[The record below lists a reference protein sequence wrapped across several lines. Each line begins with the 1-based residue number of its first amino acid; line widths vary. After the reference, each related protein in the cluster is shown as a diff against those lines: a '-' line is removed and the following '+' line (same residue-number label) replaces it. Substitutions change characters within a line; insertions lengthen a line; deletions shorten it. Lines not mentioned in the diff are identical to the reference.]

1 MKNIALI
8 GYRATGKTTVAKELA
23 SRLPGWNWVDA
34 DVEIERAAGKTI
46 AQIFQQSGESGFR
59 DLESTVTAELLLR
72 PQTIIATG
80 GGVVIRPEN
89 RNLLK
94 QSAFVVW
101 LKASVDTI
109 YKRMYSDETTA
120 TRRPALTNS
129 APYEEIVKML
139 ELRFPW
145 YEQTAL
151 VSLETDSLSVEQI
164 ADWFLRQYEV
174 PEKTDRK

>member
-59 DLESTVTAELLLR
+59 DLESIVTAELLSR

-80 GGVVIRPEN
+80 GGIVIRPEN
-89 RNLLK
+89 RERLK

-101 LKASVDTI
+101 LKASPETI
-109 YKRMYSDETTA
+109 FNRMYSDETTA
-120 TRRPALTNS
+120 TRRPALTDS
-129 APYEEIVKML
+129 DPREEIVKML
-139 ELRFPW
+139 NIRNLW
-145 YEQTAL
+145 YEQTAS
-151 VSLETDSLSVEQI
+151 VSVDTDILTPGQI
-164 ADWFLRQYEV
+164 ADWILQQYKEYI
-174 PEKTDRK
+174 

>member
-1 MKNIALI
+1 MRNIALI

-89 RNLLK
+89 RERLK
-94 QSAFVVW
+94 QTAFVVW
-101 LKASVDTI
+101 LKASAETI
-109 YKRMYSDETTA
+109 YNRMYSDETTA
-120 TRRPALTNS
+120 TRRPALTDS
-129 APYEEIVKML
+129 DPHEEIVKML
-139 ELRFPW
+139 NMRRSW
-145 YEQTAL
+145 YEQTAD
-151 VSLETDSLSVEQI
+151 VSVDTDALAAEQI
-164 ADWFLRQYEV
+164 ADWIIQQCSAS
-174 PEKTDRK
+174 K

>member
-89 RNLLK
+89 RERLK
-94 QSAFVVW
+94 QTAFVVW
-101 LKASVDTI
+101 LKASAETI
-109 YKRMYSDETTA
+109 YNRMYSDETTA
-120 TRRPALTNS
+120 TRRPALTDS
-129 APYEEIVKML
+129 APFEEIVKML
-139 ELRFPW
+139 NMRQSW
-145 YEQTAL
+145 YEQTAN
-151 VSLETDSLSVEQI
+151 VSVDTDALAVEQI
-164 ADWFLRQYEV
+164 ADWIIQQYKAQVSE
-174 PEKTDRK
+174 

>member
-59 DLESTVTAELLLR
+59 DLESTVTAELLTR
-72 PQTIIATG
+72 PNTIIATG

-89 RNLLK
+89 RERLK
-94 QSAFVVW
+94 QTAFVVW
-101 LKASVDTI
+101 LKASAETI
-109 YKRMYSDETTA
+109 YNRMYSDETTA
-120 TRRPALTNS
+120 TRRPALTDS
-129 APYEEIVKML
+129 DPREEIVKML
-139 ELRFPW
+139 NMRRSW
-145 YEQTAL
+145 YEQTAD
-151 VSLETDSLSVEQI
+151 VSVDTDALATEQI
-164 ADWFLRQYEV
+164 ADWIIQQYGA
-174 PEKTDRK
+174 RK

>member
-72 PQTIIATG
+72 AQTIIATG

-89 RNLLK
+89 RERLK
-94 QSAFVVW
+94 QNAFVVW
-101 LKASVDTI
+101 LQASAETI
-109 YKRMYSDETTA
+109 YNRMYSDETTA
-120 TRRPALTNS
+120 TRRPALTDS
-129 APYEEIVKML
+129 APYEEIIKML
-139 ELRFPW
+139 NMRKSW
-145 YEQTAL
+145 YEQTAD
-151 VSLETDSLSVEQI
+151 VSVDTDALAAEQI
-164 ADWFLRQYEV
+164 ADWIIQQYKAQTSE
-174 PEKTDRK
+174 

>member
-59 DLESTVTAELLLR
+59 DLESTVTAELLTR
-72 PQTIIATG
+72 PNTIIATG

-89 RNLLK
+89 RERLK
-94 QSAFVVW
+94 QTAFVVW
-101 LKASVDTI
+101 LKASAETI
-109 YKRMYSDETTA
+109 YNRMYSDETTA
-120 TRRPALTNS
+120 TRRPALTDS
-129 APYEEIVKML
+129 DPREEIVKML
-139 ELRFPW
+139 NMRQSW
-145 YEQTAL
+145 YEQTAD
-151 VSLETDSLSVEQI
+151 VSVDTDALATEQI
-164 ADWFLRQYEV
+164 ADWIIQQYGA
-174 PEKTDRK
+174 RK

>member
-89 RNLLK
+89 RERLK
-94 QSAFVVW
+94 QTAFVVW
-101 LKASVDTI
+101 LQASAETI
-109 YKRMYSDETTA
+109 YNRMYSDETTA
-120 TRRPALTNS
+120 TRRPALTDNG
-129 APYEEIVKML
+129 PFEEIVKML
-139 ELRFPW
+139 NMRKLW
-145 YEQTAL
+145 YEQTAN
-151 VSLETDSLSVEQI
+151 VSVDTDALTAEQI
-164 ADWFLRQYEV
+164 ADWIVQQYEKAV
-174 PEKTDRK
+174 VFNA

>member
-34 DVEIERAAGKTI
+34 DVEIERAEGKTI

-89 RNLLK
+89 RERLK
-94 QSAFVVW
+94 QTAFVVW
-101 LKASVDTI
+101 LKASAETI
-109 YKRMYSDETTA
+109 YNRMYSDETTA
-120 TRRPALTNS
+120 TRRPALTDS
-129 APYEEIVKML
+129 APFEEIVKML
-139 ELRFPW
+139 NMRQSW
-145 YEQTAL
+145 YEQTAN
-151 VSLETDSLSVEQI
+151 VSVDTDALAAEQI
-164 ADWFLRQYEV
+164 ADWIIQQYKAQVSE
-174 PEKTDRK
+174 

>member
-23 SRLPGWNWVDA
+23 NRLSGWNWVDA

-89 RNLLK
+89 RERLK
-94 QSAFVVW
+94 QTAFVVW
-101 LKASVDTI
+101 LQASADTI
-109 YKRMYSDETTA
+109 YQRMYSDETTS
-120 TRRPALTNS
+120 TRRPALTDNN
-129 APYEEIVKML
+129 PYEEIVKML
-139 ELRFPW
+139 KMRNLW
-145 YEQTAL
+145 YEQTAS
-151 VSLETDSLSVEQI
+151 VSVDTDLLTPEQI
-164 ADWFLRQYEV
+164 ADWVLEQAIN
-174 PEKTDRK
+174 

>member
-89 RNLLK
+89 RERLK
-94 QSAFVVW
+94 QTAFVVW
-101 LKASVDTI
+101 LKASAETI
-109 YKRMYSDETTA
+109 YNRMYSDETTA
-120 TRRPALTNS
+120 TRRPALTDS
-129 APYEEIVKML
+129 APFEEIVKML
-139 ELRFPW
+139 NIRNLW
-145 YEQTAL
+145 YEQTSS
-151 VSLETDSLSVEQI
+151 VSVDTDLLTPKQI
-164 ADWFLRQYEV
+164 ADWVLQQQLN
-174 PEKTDRK
+174 